1 MVNEFYKWFYG
12 LSVID
17 NRNAKKGIL
26 ELFEIPTSTFY
37 TLLKQNY
44 KFSKMQKIAM
54 NQFSLNFNGTKIF
67 TDDSK
72 TRNTEA

>member
-12 LSVID
+12 LSVLY
-17 NRNAKKGIL
+17 NRLAKKSII
-26 ELFEIPTSTFY
+26 EQFEIPTSTFY
-37 TLLKQNY
+37 TWLKPEY

-67 TDDSK
+67 KDDSK